1 MASVPSG
8 RRRADITE
16 PAVDALRRYGNEDT
30 HYYSNEYV
38 LPLAERLVRR
48 ARGARRVD
56 IALNGT
62 EAVETSV
69 RFMRRATGRPIVIG
83 FMGGYHGE
91 AGTAGA
97 IGAETS
103 DLSFGYRALMP
114 GFVHVPYP
122 NPYRTPFSRAPGGTG
137 DGTIDYLR
145 DHVLH
150 HAVDPREVAG
160 FVIEPVMGSG
170 GCVAPPDGF
179 WSALTE
185 LCREFDFL
193 LCADEVKTG
202 FGRTGHMF
210 AVERWGVEPDLMA
223 LGKSMGGGVMPIG
236 AVLGTER
243 AMDFDDVSTGSTWSW
258 LPAACAAALETLD
271 VFEREP
277 VLENVRVLEAAGLQA
292 LEADGSLPRHRRRAR
307 GRLLPGGGVREGP
320 GDEGARPRAAGAGGV
335 GMPAPWA
342 AGGPHHDLA
351 QPAALAH
358 DAGRGHGHRDG
369 DPRRGDRRSGRGVT
383 SVSAEHVDDLAASAA
398 ARPRGARR
406 DLVGLGR
413 GARGGRPPG
422 TPVRELGLPCRRMPV
437 DGGADDL
444 LIGWH
449 ERPSLLIT
457 AHMDTIRP
465 TWEWSGEA
473 AVRDGRVIG
482 LGAQDDKACVVAA
495 LHGLLMAREAG
506 VPLETLPVGIGL
518 CVDEEIGGTGSIA
531 MARTLRPPFVVGLEG
546 TELQLGTA
554 EAGFVEV
561 WCHLPGVA
569 VHGALRE
576 LGENAIDT
584 AQR

>member
-1 MASVPSG
+1 MPHIVTTPPGPKTRAILERQSAVLYRGLADEVGPFVICRKSGHEIEDVDGNVYLDFISAMASVPAG
-8 RRRADITE
+8 AARADITDA
-16 PAVDALRRYGNEDT
+16 AVDALRRYGNEDT
-30 HYYSNEYV
+30 HFYSNEYV
-38 LPLAERLVRR
+38 LPLAERLV
-48 ARGARRVD
+48 AIAPGALSRVD

-69 RFMRRATGRPIVIG
+69 RFMRRTTGRPIVIG

-97 IGAETS
+97 IGAESS

-122 NPYRTPFSRAPGGTG
+122 NPYRTPFVARAGGTG

-170 GCVAPPDGF
+170 GCVAPPDVF
-179 WSALTE
+179 WSALTD

-243 AMDFDDVSTGSTWSW
+243 SMDFDDVSTGSTWSW

-292 LEADGSLPRHRRRAR
+292 LEALMDRYPAIGDVRAV
-307 GRLLPGGGVREGP
+307 GCFLAVEFVK
-320 GDEGARPRAAGAGGV
+320 DRATKER
-335 GMPAPWA
+335 
-342 AGGPHHDLA
+342 DLDLQERVA
-351 QPAALAH
+351 WGCL
-358 DAGRGHGHRDG
+358 
-369 DPRRGDRRSGRGVT
+369 RRGLLVDPSTT
-383 SVSAEHVDDLAASAA
+383 SLNLQPSL
-398 ARPRGARR
+398 
-406 DLVGLGR
+406 
-413 GARGGRPPG
+413 
-422 TPVRELGLPCRRMPV
+422 TMPV
-437 DGGADDL
+437 EVMG
-444 LIGWH
+444 
-449 ERPSLLIT
+449 T
-457 AHMDTIRP
+457 AMAILD
-465 TWEWSGEA
+465 EA
-473 AVRDGRVIG
+473 IAE
-482 LGAQDDKACVVAA
+482 AVVA
-495 LHGLLMAREAG
+495 
-506 VPLETLPVGIGL
+506 
-518 CVDEEIGGTGSIA
+518 
-531 MARTLRPPFVVGLEG
+531 
-546 TELQLGTA
+546 
-554 EAGFVEV
+554 
-561 WCHLPGVA
+561 
-569 VHGALRE
+569 
-576 LGENAIDT
+576 
-584 AQR
+584 

>member
-1 MASVPSG
+1 MSDGDGSNGAVPRIVTTPPGPKTRAILERQSAVLYRGLADEVGPFVICRKSGHEVEDVDGNVYLDFISARASVPAG
-8 RRRADITE
+8 AARADITDA
-16 PAVDALRRYGNEDT
+16 AVDALRRYGNEDT
-30 HYYSNEYV
+30 HFYSNEYV
-38 LPLAERLVRR
+38 LPLAERLV
-48 ARGARRVD
+48 AIAPGALSRVD

-97 IGAETS
+97 IGAESS

-122 NPYRTPFSRAPGGTG
+122 NPYRTPFTARAGGTG

-170 GCVAPPDGF
+170 GCVAPPDAF
-179 WSALTE
+179 WSALAD

-243 AMDFDDVSTGSTWSW
+243 SMDFDDVSTGSTWSW

-292 LEADGSLPRHRRRAR
+292 LEGLMDRYPAIGDVRA
-307 GRLLPGGGVREGP
+307 
-320 GDEGARPRAAGAGGV
+320 V
-335 GMPAPWA
+335 GCFLAVEFVKDRVTKER
-342 AGGPHHDLA
+342 DLELQERVA
-351 QPAALAH
+351 WGCL
-358 DAGRGHGHRDG
+358 
-369 DPRRGDRRSGRGVT
+369 RRGLLVDPSTT
-383 SVSAEHVDDLAASAA
+383 SLNLQPSL
-398 ARPRGARR
+398 
-406 DLVGLGR
+406 
-413 GARGGRPPG
+413 
-422 TPVRELGLPCRRMPV
+422 TMPV
-437 DGGADDL
+437 
-444 LIGWH
+444 
-449 ERPSLLIT
+449 EV
-457 AHMDTIRP
+457 MDTAMAILD
-465 TWEWSGEA
+465 EA
-473 AVRDGRVIG
+473 IAE
-482 LGAQDDKACVVAA
+482 AVVA
-495 LHGLLMAREAG
+495 
-506 VPLETLPVGIGL
+506 
-518 CVDEEIGGTGSIA
+518 
-531 MARTLRPPFVVGLEG
+531 
-546 TELQLGTA
+546 
-554 EAGFVEV
+554 
-561 WCHLPGVA
+561 
-569 VHGALRE
+569 
-576 LGENAIDT
+576 
-584 AQR
+584 

>member
-1 MASVPSG
+1 MSDGDGSNGAVPKIVTTPPGPKTRAILERQSAVLYRGLADEVGPFVICRKSGHEIEDVDGNVYLDFISAMASVPAG
-8 RRRADITE
+8 AARADITDA
-16 PAVDALRRYGNEDT
+16 AVDALRRYGNEDT

-38 LPLAERLVRR
+38 LPLAERLV
-48 ARGARRVD
+48 AIAPGALSRVD

-97 IGAETS
+97 IGAESS

-122 NPYRTPFSRAPGGTG
+122 NPYRTPFVARAGGTG

-179 WSALTE
+179 WSALTD

-243 AMDFDDVSTGSTWSW
+243 SMDFDDVSTGSTWSW

-292 LEADGSLPRHRRRAR
+292 LEALMDRYPAIGDVRAV
-307 GRLLPGGGVREGP
+307 GCFLAVEFVK
-320 GDEGARPRAAGAGGV
+320 DRATKER
-335 GMPAPWA
+335 
-342 AGGPHHDLA
+342 DLELQERVA
-351 QPAALAH
+351 WGCL
-358 DAGRGHGHRDG
+358 
-369 DPRRGDRRSGRGVT
+369 RRGLLVDPSTT
-383 SVSAEHVDDLAASAA
+383 SLNLQPSL
-398 ARPRGARR
+398 
-406 DLVGLGR
+406 
-413 GARGGRPPG
+413 
-422 TPVRELGLPCRRMPV
+422 TMPV
-437 DGGADDL
+437 
-444 LIGWH
+444 
-449 ERPSLLIT
+449 EV
-457 AHMDTIRP
+457 MDTAMAILD
-465 TWEWSGEA
+465 EA
-473 AVRDGRVIG
+473 IAE
-482 LGAQDDKACVVAA
+482 AVVA
-495 LHGLLMAREAG
+495 
-506 VPLETLPVGIGL
+506 
-518 CVDEEIGGTGSIA
+518 
-531 MARTLRPPFVVGLEG
+531 
-546 TELQLGTA
+546 
-554 EAGFVEV
+554 
-561 WCHLPGVA
+561 
-569 VHGALRE
+569 
-576 LGENAIDT
+576 
-584 AQR
+584 